1 MQGLRRRDS
10 NHAVYRSEAQRKPLQ
25 HVNEGEQ
32 RFLAGWGGP
41 GRELC
46 PFLSGFFL
54 VNEGYF
60 ECVGPLAL
68 HLRVQHRQECQD
80 RSTST
85 TVVLSLLSAV
95 TL

>member
-1 MQGLRRRDS
+1 MQGLRRRDP
-10 NHAVYRSEAQRKPLQ
+10 NHAVYRSEAQGKPLQ
-25 HVNEGEQ
+25 HVNEDEQ

-54 VNEGYF
+54 VNEVYF

-68 HLRVQHRQECQD
+68 HLGVQHRQD

-85 TVVLSLLSAV
+85 TVVLSLPSTV